1 MKPLLTQWIDIYKAI
16 PVYTFSSEIGISFPL
31 WLKLARR

>member
-16 PVYTFSSEIGISFPL
+16 PVYTFSSEIRISFPL
-31 WLKLARR
+31 